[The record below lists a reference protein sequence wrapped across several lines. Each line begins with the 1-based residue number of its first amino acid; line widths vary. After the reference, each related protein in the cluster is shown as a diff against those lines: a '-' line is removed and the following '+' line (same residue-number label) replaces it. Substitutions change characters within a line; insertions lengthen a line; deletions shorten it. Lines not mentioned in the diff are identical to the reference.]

1 METLRW
7 LACPLRDFHEKINIE
22 RNPFFPKKYS
32 ADRQVGHI
40 FMYNK
45 VAVKIS
51 IGWPLPK
58 EKTGFTKSLKK
69 VARLVTKLYLGDKRH
84 CFTSIALQDQIA
96 S

>member
-1 METLRW
+1 
-7 LACPLRDFHEKINIE
+7 
-22 RNPFFPKKYS
+22 
-32 ADRQVGHI
+32 
-40 FMYNK
+40 MYNK

>member
-1 METLRW
+1 MPVLSEIFMRKLILKGTL
-7 LACPLRDFHEKINIE
+7 
-22 RNPFFPKKYS
+22 FFPKKYS

-45 VAVKIS
+45 VAVNIS